1 MKKLLVPFIIFT
13 VIALFLLIGA
23 FVFSPDARMA
33 YGLYKSLLLSEDDL
47 GTESHSD
54 IDVIH
59 YNIKVSLYPKGRY
72 IKGETGIL
80 FVPKSKTAKKIEF
93 DFYDN
98 MRIEN
103 IRLNGREIV
112 FKRDDDKIIVEPTT
126 SLPDTLLLEVS
137 YSGAP
142 LKKGFGSFNFE
153 NLEDSYF
160 VYTMNEPTFA
170 STWFP
175 CNDRPYD
182 KALVD
187 IYIENDSNYVSL
199 SNGKLIEIK
208 RKNSKKV
215 YHWKTYYPISTYL
228 IAIYSGEYQSYFTDY
243 VSTAGDTV
251 SLQYYALP
259 DKFQQALK
267 DFEDHPVYLNL
278 FEKLF
283 GSYPFAKEKYAVA
296 EFLWKYGAMEH
307 QTLTGVGSDFITGR
321 KFFQD
326 MLVHELAHHWWGNA
340 VGPATWKDIWLN
352 EGFATYSEALYW
364 EAKAGKSALISTM
377 KQKISNFT
385 DTPLY
390 NPGVRLFS
398 RTIYDKGAWALH
410 MLRNEIGDSLF
421 FASLRNYFNK
431 YKYKNASTGDF
442 QNICETT
449 AGVSLDYFFNQW
461 IYEGKGIIELETKWN
476 SGKEGNK
483 YRNKITVEQLQSGY
497 ENYIFPLEIILSG
510 KKESE
515 SKLEKLY
522 IDKRKKI
529 FEVIT
534 DFEPVEIIMDPES
547 KILAK
552 FTVEKEY
559 D

>member
-1 MKKLLVPFIIFT
+1 MKKFLVPLIILTIIALTLLV
-13 VIALFLLIGA
+13 GA
-23 FVFSPDARMA
+23 FVFSPDAPMA
-33 YGLYKSLLLSEDDL
+33 YGFYKSMLFSQDELEV
-47 GTESHSD
+47 ESDSD
-54 IDVIH
+54 IDVIR
-59 YNIKVSLYPKGRY
+59 YNIKVSLHPKNKL
-72 IKGETGIL
+72 INGETEIF
-80 FVPKSKTAKKIEF
+80 FVPKSKSANEIEF

-98 MRIEN
+98 MRIDN
-103 IRLNGREIV
+103 LKLNGKETGY
-112 FKRDDDKIIVEPTT
+112 KRDDDKIIIEPAK
-126 SLPDTLLLEVS
+126 SLPDTSLLEVR
-137 YSGAP
+137 YSGTP

-175 CNDRPYD
+175 CNDRPDD

-187 IYIENDSNYVSL
+187 IYIENDSDYVSL
-199 SNGKLIEIK
+199 SNGKLAGIQEK
-208 RKNSKKV
+208 GNRKI
-215 YHWKTYYPISTYL
+215 YHWKTFYPISTYL
-228 IAIYSGEYQSYFTDY
+228 IAIYSGEYQSYYTNY
-243 VSTAGDTV
+243 VSTGGDTL

-267 DFEDHPVYLNL
+267 DFEDHPAYLNI
-278 FEKLF
+278 FENLF
-283 GSYPFAKEKYAVA
+283 GAYPFTREKYAVA

-340 VGPATWKDIWLN
+340 VSPATWKDIWLN

-377 KQKISNFT
+377 KPKISNFS

-390 NPGVRLFS
+390 NPGIRLFS

-421 FASLRNYFNK
+421 FASLRNYLNK
-431 YKYKNASTGDF
+431 YKYKNASTRDF
-442 QNICETT
+442 QEICEATS
-449 AGVSLDYFFNQW
+449 GVNLDYFFNQW
-461 IYEGKGIIELETKWN
+461 IYEGTGIIELEAKW
-476 SGKEGNK
+476 SVSKEGNK
-483 YRNKITVEQLQSGY
+483 YRNKINVEQLQSGY
-497 ENYIFPLEIILSG
+497 ENYIFQLDIILSG

-515 SKLEKLY
+515 TKREKLY
-522 IDKRKKI
+522 IDKRNKS
-529 FEVIT
+529 FEIIT
-534 DFEPVEIIMDPES
+534 GFEPVEIVMDPES
-547 KILAK
+547 KLLAK
-552 FTVEKEY
+552 FTVEKE
-559 D
+559 DE